1 MLPDVGAYEQ
11 LVLPAGD
18 ERGEARIDRMA
29 IATALAQQATTT
41 APEGNATVP
50 ERGEENASMQTT
62 RTEAPTA
69 PSGLMPQELPRDELP
84 ATDMPSSDL
93 PASDQ

>member
-1 MLPDVGAYEQ
+1 MLRIVAFCAAAGMLMGAG
-11 LVLPAGD
+11 L
-18 ERGEARIDRMA
+18 
-29 IATALAQQATTT
+29 ATALAQQATTT